1 MRCAAA
7 QLTILVACSGLAECS
22 DASALSPVRAGRAK
36 ELAHKL
42 SRRHSSEIPAEALP
56 GGPSSGDDGE
66 AGAGQHPADLPE
78 RSLKSPSRMRSG
90 SFSLKTPSRAM
101 SRKDR
106 QKV

>member
-1 MRCAAA
+1 M
-7 QLTILVACSGLAECS
+7 
-22 DASALSPVRAGRAK
+22 LSLKAMTRHEPNTHVSAGRAK

-56 GGPSSGDDGE
+56 GGLSSGEDGE
-66 AGAGQHPADLPE
+66 PVAGHQPADLPE
-78 RSLKSPSRMRSG
+78 RNLKSPSRMRSG

-106 QKV
+106 QKVYPVVQ